1 MEITK
6 TDLFEKL
13 PDLYKPYIMAMR
25 TANLKDTKDRKANV
39 FAIKD
44 AILKALMHS
53 MSKKLGDNGAIDF
66 IADSLCTELS
76 IKFPY
81 LRHGQIELAFK
92 KYALYELKEHF
103 PKDHVIQYNAGTLFN
118 AVKSML
124 NSQDNLEAFR
134 QWDKIQEDAKL
145 IASKPLSD
153 INAVSDEHILSVY
166 NDFVNTGVLPV
177 YARVFYS
184 AICKKKGVETL
195 ITDKETR
202 SKIVKETKTN
212 YENWL
217 LGKKYHK
224 REPENFQIL
233 MNQMNADNKTYLG
246 FSQKIA
252 LGYYFKDC
260 QANNIKPI

>member
-6 TDLFEKL
+6 TDLLDKL
-13 PDLYKPYIMAMR
+13 PDQYKPYILAMR
-25 TANLKDTKDRKANV
+25 TPSLKDTKDRKVNI

-76 IKFPY
+76 LKFPY
-81 LRHGQIELAFK
+81 ARHGQIELAFK
-92 KYALYELKEHF
+92 KYALYELKDHF

-118 AVKSML
+118 AFKSFVTS
-124 NSQDNLEAFR
+124 NENLAAFR
-134 QWDKIQEDAKL
+134 EWDRIQEEAKF
-145 IASKPLSD
+145 ISSKPIGD
-153 INAVSDEHILSVY
+153 INAVSDEQILSVY
-166 NDFVNTGVLPV
+166 EDFINTGILPV
-177 YARVFYS
+177 YARVFYT

-202 SKIVKETKTN
+202 NKIVSQTKQD

-217 LGKKYHK
+217 TGKKYHK
-224 REPENFQIL
+224 KEPDNFAIL
-233 MNQMNADNKTYLG
+233 MNQMNAENATYTG
-246 FSQKIA
+246 FSKKIA
-252 LGYYFKDC
+252 LGYYFQEC
-260 QANNIKPI
+260 LNNNVKPV